1 MSPEVTSSS
10 HPHVGAD
17 LRAAQALL
25 DLSRM
30 LMGVTLR
37 AVAAAP
43 VALTVPQHRVL
54 LTIATDGPRRVGTL
68 ADDLGVNQST
78 ASRIVDRLASQGLVH
93 RRRDR
98 EDGRASLVELTSEGH
113 DLLDAVREHR
123 LAALLDVVGEPEH
136 DQRAAREIDAGA
148 QAARQCQR
156 YDSRHHDRDGEQIEP
171 ASPGNE
177 VEHRSGT
184 FWVGGPSAWTVRR
197 RRQSGFAAPR
207 LRWC

>member
-1 MSPEVTSSS
+1 MSPEVTSPS

-37 AVAAAP
+37 AVASAP

-68 ADDLGVNQST
+68 ADDLGVNQSN

-123 LAALLDVVGEPEH
+123 LAALLDVVARVPE
-136 DQRAAREIDAGA
+136 DTAGLASSLEQLSAAA
-148 QAARQCQR
+148 
-156 YDSRHHDRDGEQIEP
+156 
-171 ASPGNE
+171 
-177 VEHRSGT
+177 
-184 FWVGGPSAWTVRR
+184 VGGVSRPHGHDDDKAGRKRR
-197 RRQSGFAAPR
+197 ASTHGRTRTSGLGAGR
-207 LRWC
+207 GRS